1 MRIQV
6 STDSRLSDHK
16 ISSELMAEIEKTAL
30 KTSSELDFLKED
42 KERKEIFDNPFW
54 SLNEENKAIKPL
66 VFSNGK
72 TQEKVVE
79 EIVSLIKGGKK
90 VIFLHGVC
98 GTGKS
103 AIALNIAR
111 SLGRASIVVPIKSL
125 QKQYEEEY
133 MGRKYLIKSNGRKV
147 KIAMITGRENH
158 DSIFLPGVSCA
169 DPYLPDTIKL
179 TEKNYNKLREYYHNN
194 PFLTQ
199 KKENP
204 SEKDLKRISV
214 APANPYW
221 SPIIPAQLELNQL
234 KDAKKIKYSGINGRD
249 FIFYHRK
256 SGCSYYDQYLAYA
269 NADIII
275 FNSAKYL
282 SEIKLG
288 RKPAT
293 EVEIIDEAD
302 EFLDS
307 LSTQTEINLT
317 RLASSL
323 KVIYPE
329 SDKALESIKKI
340 IYLIDLEEKNKKAI
354 GVDEK
359 KVFKIDETKIKEIL
373 SHFLNNSEL
382 EAEIEIDELNY
393 SNIALEAARDFK
405 ESFNDTYVT
414 FRKMESDLFV
424 NLVTTNLSSKFSEIV
439 DGNKAV
445 VLMSGTLHTE
455 SVLKNVFGIKE
466 YSLVDAE
473 KYTQGAIEAI
483 LTGKEFD
490 CTYSKM
496 QKDENSREKYL
507 EALSECVSKAKKPCL
522 IHVNA
527 YSDLPSE
534 DELSIYGIKNII
546 SREKLR
552 KIQEEDKTG
561 KLISVFKSGLSD
573 TLFST
578 KCSRGIDF
586 PGETCNSVIFT
597 KYPNPN
603 VKDIFWTI
611 LQKTHPAHYWDFYK
625 DKARREFLQRI
636 YRAVRYKEDHV
647 FVLSPDIRVINA
659 IKEL

>member
-340 IYLIDLEEKNKKAI
+340 MYLIDLEEKNKKAI